1 MLTKVHMEA
10 LSPTME
16 EGQIVKWLMAE
27 GEAVS
32 EGDVLAEVETD
43 KAVMELVARGEGL
56 LRMILLPEGGTAPV
70 GKVIAVIA
78 EADEDVSS
86 FTGEA
91 EVVEPVVS
99 SSAAEVV
106 EPVVSSSAAEVVE
119 PVDDPD
125 QTSSPNSVEIQPAA
139 DGQRIK
145 ASPVARKIA
154 SKSGLVLA
162 DIPGSGPAGRIIKKD
177 IEGVLSDQGAVSP
190 GVVSQELGPEQ
201 YEDIPLTQMRKTIAR
216 RLSES
221 MGPIPHFFLTVSV
234 DMSKWGEARSKINV
248 MLASEGVKI
257 SYNDIMI
264 KATAA
269 ALAMHPECNAHW
281 MQDSIRRFKAV
292 HIGVATAVED
302 GLITPVIRNAESL
315 SLREIH
321 DEVRNLAEKAKNK
334 SLTPGEYTGGT
345 FSISN
350 LGMFG
355 IQEFTAVINPP
366 EAAILAVGALEDHR
380 LKLTMSCDHR
390 VIDGAVGARF
400 LQTLKEMLEEPATSF
415 I

>member
-106 EPVVSSSAAEVVE
+106 EPV
-119 PVDDPD
+119 DDPD
-125 QTSSPNSVEIQPAA
+125 QTSSPNSVEIQPVA

-162 DIPGSGPAGRIIKKD
+162 DISGSGPAGRIIKKD

>member
-106 EPVVSSSAAEVVE
+106 EPV
-119 PVDDPD
+119 DDPD
-125 QTSSPNSVEIQPAA
+125 QTSSPNSVEIQPVA

>member
-86 FTGEA
+86 FTGE
-91 EVVEPVVS
+91 
-99 SSAAEVV
+99 AEVV

>member
-1 MLTKVHMEA
+1 MEA

-106 EPVVSSSAAEVVE
+106 EPV
-119 PVDDPD
+119 DDPD

-162 DIPGSGPAGRIIKKD
+162 DISGSGPAGRIIKKD

>member
-16 EGQIVKWLMAE
+16 EGQIVKWLKNE
-27 GEAVS
+27 GDSIS
-32 EGDVLAEVETD
+32 EGDVLAEIETD
-43 KAVMELVARGEGL
+43 KAVMELVARGGGL
-56 LRMILLPEGGTAPV
+56 LRAVLLGEGATAPV
-70 GKVIAVIA
+70 GEVIAVIA
-78 EADEDVSS
+78 GAEEDISS
-86 FTGEA
+86 FETREQPGEGGA
-91 EVVEPVVS
+91 ELEDTIVIGSSEVLEKQDSGFGQAVEDGETKPVGS
-99 SSAAEVV
+99 
-106 EPVVSSSAAEVVE
+106 
-119 PVDDPD
+119 
-125 QTSSPNSVEIQPAA
+125 N
-139 DGQRIK
+139 RIK
-145 ASPVARKIA
+145 ASPVAKKIA
-154 SKSGLVLA
+154 SESGFDLQG
-162 DIPGSGPAGRIIKKD
+162 ISGTGPGGRIVKKD
-177 IEGVLSDQGAVSP
+177 IEEALGSSPDSVSP
-190 GVVSQELGPEQ
+190 VAPTQGSSDGEYQ
-201 YEDIPLTQMRKTIAR
+201 DIPLTQMRKTIAR

-221 MGPIPHFFLTVSV
+221 IGPIPHFFLTISV
-234 DMSKWGEARSKINV
+234 DMGKWGEARSKINK
-248 MLASEGVKI
+248 MMEPEGVKI
-257 SYNDIMI
+257 SYNDIII

-269 ALAMHPECNAHW
+269 ALKLHPECNAHW
-281 MQDSIRRFKAV
+281 MQDSIRRFKGV

-302 GLITPVIRNAESL
+302 GLITPVIRNAHSL

-321 DEVRNLAEKAKNK
+321 EEVRRLAEKAKRK
-334 SLTPGEYTGGT
+334 TLIPKEYTGGT

-366 EAAILAVGALEDHR
+366 ESAILAVGAIKDHQ

>member
-106 EPVVSSSAAEVVE
+106 EPV
-119 PVDDPD
+119 DDPD
-125 QTSSPNSVEIQPAA
+125 QTSSPNSVEIQPVA

-221 MGPIPHFFLTVSV
+221 IGPIPHFFLTVSV

>member
-106 EPVVSSSAAEVVE
+106 EPV
-119 PVDDPD
+119 DDPD

-162 DIPGSGPAGRIIKKD
+162 DISGSGPAGRIIKKD

>member
-106 EPVVSSSAAEVVE
+106 EPV
-119 PVDDPD
+119 DDPD
-125 QTSSPNSVEIQPAA
+125 QTSSPNSVEIQPVA

-216 RLSES
+216 RLSE
-221 MGPIPHFFLTVSV
+221 
-234 DMSKWGEARSKINV
+234 
-248 MLASEGVKI
+248 
-257 SYNDIMI
+257 
-264 KATAA
+264 
-269 ALAMHPECNAHW
+269 
-281 MQDSIRRFKAV
+281 
-292 HIGVATAVED
+292 
-302 GLITPVIRNAESL
+302 
-315 SLREIH
+315 
-321 DEVRNLAEKAKNK
+321 
-334 SLTPGEYTGGT
+334 
-345 FSISN
+345 
-350 LGMFG
+350 
-355 IQEFTAVINPP
+355 
-366 EAAILAVGALEDHR
+366 
-380 LKLTMSCDHR
+380 
-390 VIDGAVGARF
+390 
-400 LQTLKEMLEEPATSF
+400 
-415 I
+415 